1 MQPDWPGCYSQC
13 ISAMPEH
20 QQYSFEELRHAHYD
34 QNGKESTLI
43 AFFDSLY
50 IWFAQTCKYDVITEI
65 VDIEHTVPAFILN
78 RKLLREGQFFID
90 EKYLMCAAP
99 IADNGKT
106 SLICRLFSLEDGSH
120 IHDFTT
126 QFTTSHF
133 GMGMILI
140 ILLLLLY
147 YSLTVPLHQVLV

>member
-20 QQYSFEELRHAHYD
+20 QEYSFEELRHAHYD
-34 QNGKESTLI
+34 QNGKESNCSI
-43 AFFDSLY
+43 RFIIFDLPKLTD
-50 IWFAQTCKYDVITEI
+50 IVVIG
-65 VDIEHTVPAFILN
+65 HAVPAFILN

-90 EKYLMCAAP
+90 GKYLMCAAP
-99 IADNGKT
+99 ITDNGKT

-133 GMGMILI
+133 GMGMTLI
-140 ILLLLLY
+140 IIIIIIR
-147 YSLTVPLHQVLV
+147 